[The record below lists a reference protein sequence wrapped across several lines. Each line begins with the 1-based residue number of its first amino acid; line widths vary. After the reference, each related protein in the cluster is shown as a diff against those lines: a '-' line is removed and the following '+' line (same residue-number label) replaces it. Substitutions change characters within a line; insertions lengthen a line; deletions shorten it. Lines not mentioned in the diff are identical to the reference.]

1 VEETGRG
8 AGRSEAIGVGS
19 KEKQRGKGEDMAF
32 VWKEAYKV
40 DIKEID
46 DQHKKLI
53 ELVGSLE
60 AAMSTGT
67 GRQELDRILQELV
80 SYTASHFAVEE
91 RLMAG
96 HGYPE
101 YEEHKAKHEKMTAK
115 VLDLQRQ
122 YRAKK
127 VGITIEVMNF
137 LENWLDK
144 HILGTDKKYAP
155 YMKERGVK

>member
-1 VEETGRG
+1 
-8 AGRSEAIGVGS
+8 
-19 KEKQRGKGEDMAF
+19 MAF
-32 VWKEAYKV
+32 IWKEAYKV
-40 DIKEID
+40 DIREID

-60 AAMSTGT
+60 AAMRTGT
-67 GRQELDRILQELV
+67 GRRELDRILQELV

-91 RLMAG
+91 RLMTA

-122 YRAKK
+122 YRAQK

-155 YMKERGVK
+155 YLKERGVH